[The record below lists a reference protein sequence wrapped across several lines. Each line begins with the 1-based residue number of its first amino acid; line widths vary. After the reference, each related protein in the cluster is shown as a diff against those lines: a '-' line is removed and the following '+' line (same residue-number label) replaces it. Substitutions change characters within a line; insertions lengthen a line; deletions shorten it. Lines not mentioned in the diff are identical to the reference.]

1 MARKSKVKQAK
12 RGSPR
17 IAGVRATAGR
27 DFQRSFQRKM
37 NGQAGQYQ
45 GLQVWAPMD
54 PYLGTQRREFKSA
67 MTNPYVYR
75 ASRIQT
81 TYVTG
86 QGYTTEIVPRR
97 EEDLPDE
104 QLDEWQ
110 RTTSYDVPYLNK
122 KMTAE
127 QIKDKIDKMALDLDL
142 ASNIFNAYMT
152 H

>member
-1 MARKSKVKQAK
+1 MAKKSKVKQAK
-12 RGSPR
+12 KNKGTPR
-17 IAGVRATAGR
+17 VAGVRATAGR

-37 NGQAGQYQ
+37 NGEAGQYQ

-97 EEDLPDE
+97 EEDVPDE

-110 RTTSYDVPYLNK
+110 RTTSYDVP
-122 KMTAE
+122 
-127 QIKDKIDKMALDLDL
+127 
-142 ASNIFNAYMT
+142 
-152 H
+152 